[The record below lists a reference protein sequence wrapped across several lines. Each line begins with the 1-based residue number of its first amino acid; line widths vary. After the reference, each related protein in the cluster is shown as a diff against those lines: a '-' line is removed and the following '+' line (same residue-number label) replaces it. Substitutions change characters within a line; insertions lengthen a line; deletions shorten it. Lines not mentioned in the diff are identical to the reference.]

1 MNNRGFVSNQ
11 LLFPAIQA
19 AWALAFLATALTTHA
34 SNPSWGREDGVQGKR
49 RDSRLRTD
57 TGRTPERPRA
67 ELLKGGAP
75 PAAQGSGRKGP
86 PVPRGSSKSNKL
98 HALRQCQEQLYS
110 KLPQTRIAEA
120 LQQVNG

>member
-86 PVPRGSSKSNKL
+86 SAPRGAINFVRSANVKSSFIQNCPKPGSRKPFN
-98 HALRQCQEQLYS
+98 R
-110 KLPQTRIAEA
+110 
-120 LQQVNG
+120 